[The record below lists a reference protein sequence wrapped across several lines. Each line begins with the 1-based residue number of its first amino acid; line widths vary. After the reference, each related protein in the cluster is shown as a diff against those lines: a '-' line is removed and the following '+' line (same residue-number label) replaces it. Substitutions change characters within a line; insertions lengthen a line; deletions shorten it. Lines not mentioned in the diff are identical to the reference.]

1 MKKWSHRYLWNKD
14 GAKPGE
20 DVTRAMYTID
30 GYNRMRNVKDSKN
43 EDARVAMRYGYVYG
57 NLCQN
62 GGSYSEI
69 WNVIKKLSE

>member
-1 MKKWSHRYLWNKD
+1 MWNKD

-43 EDARVAMRYGYVYG
+43 EDARVAM
-57 NLCQN
+57 
-62 GGSYSEI
+62 SYSEI

>member
-1 MKKWSHRYLWNKD
+1 MWNKD

-43 EDARVAMRYGYVYG
+43 EDARVAMCYG

>member
-1 MKKWSHRYLWNKD
+1 
-14 GAKPGE
+14 
-20 DVTRAMYTID
+20 MYTID

>member
-1 MKKWSHRYLWNKD
+1 MEKNGHIDICGIKM
-14 GAKPGE
+14 
-20 DVTRAMYTID
+20 VQTRAMYTID

>member
-14 GAKPGE
+14 GAKPRE
-20 DVTRAMYTID
+20 DVRRAMYTID

-43 EDARVAMRYGYVYG
+43 EDARVAMWYGYVYG

-62 GGSYSEI
+62 SGSYSEI
-69 WNVIKKLSE
+69 LNVIKKLSE

>member
-1 MKKWSHRYLWNKD
+1 MEKNGHIDICGIKMVQNLGRCN
-14 GAKPGE
+14 
-20 DVTRAMYTID
+20 TCMYTID

-43 EDARVAMRYGYVYG
+43 EDARVAMCYGYVYG